1 MSDNISQ
8 ISHPKVAVIGGG
20 MAGSTI
26 ALRLSELGIATTLF
40 DKGSSLVNGPPMCH
54 LHAGG
59 NLYRDISDEQCFALL
74 EQSIDTLKVYRN
86 CVDWRP
92 TVIALPTTD
101 KSTPAALLPRL
112 HKLQAHY
119 QSLIA
124 KDSSNAVLG
133 EPEHYFRP
141 YQREQ
146 LEQLALRDTPK
157 FAQHFDDWL
166 IPVAK
171 TLDLDALQFPVFLV
185 QEYGLNAFRLAATAS
200 LAMTSLEASELRLQ
214 HRIVDIERQ
223 PRANNSES
231 LAANWRLISQDQ
243 SGELKHWQFDYVV
256 NACGFQT
263 GEIDDLLQQPRQRM
277 VEFKAAYVA
286 YWHGAEG
293 QWPEVIIHGE
303 RGTPQ
308 GMAQLTPYANGFF
321 QLHGMTKAIT
331 LFEDGLVATCAESAQ
346 PKLAQPFIDKI
357 EQHWP
362 AAEVQTRTKAA
373 IAHVAQYLPAFANAK
388 VGTKP
393 MYGAQ
398 QIPGADPGLRAA
410 DVSFCCD
417 GYARAEIVKA
427 SSALAA
433 ADAIL
438 SDMVRLQVVSPQQ
451 FGDKLS
457 HHHLPVTKALPPVRV
472 AGLAAQIAAQRDYA
486 AALAEPIKAVV

>member
-1 MSDNISQ
+1 
-8 ISHPKVAVIGGG
+8 

-26 ALRLSELGIATTLF
+26 ALRLSELGIQTILF
-40 DKGSSLVNGPPMCH
+40 DKGPSLVNGPPMCH

-59 NLYRDISDEQCFALL
+59 NLYRDISDQQCFALL

-101 KSTPAALLPRL
+101 KSQPAALLPRL

-119 QSLIA
+119 QALI
-124 KDSSNAVLG
+124 DEDESNAVLG
-133 EPEHYFRP
+133 EPEHYFRA
-141 YQREQ
+141 YEREQ
-146 LEQLALRDTPK
+146 LEQLAQRATPK

-171 TLDLDALQFPVFLV
+171 SMDLDALQFPIFLV

-200 LAMTSLEASELRLQ
+200 LAMTKLASSELRLQ
-214 HRIVDIERQ
+214 HRIIAIERQ
-223 PRANNSES
+223 PRAGHSS
-231 LAANWRLISQDQ
+231 PQSAQWRLTSRSE
-243 SGELKHWQFDYVV
+243 SGELSYWDVDYVV

-286 YWHGAEG
+286 YWHDADG

-321 QLHGMTKAIT
+321 QLHGMTKSIT
-331 LFEDGLVATCAESAQ
+331 LFEDGLVAACAESAQ
-346 PKLAQPFIDKI
+346 PKLAQPFLHKI
-357 EQHWP
+357 EKHWP
-362 AAEVQTRTKAA
+362 AQEVQSRTQAA
-373 IAHVAQYLPAFANAK
+373 IAHVAQYIPPFANAK

-393 MYGAQ
+393 LFGAQ
-398 QIPGADPGLRAA
+398 QIPGSDPGLRAA

-433 ADAIL
+433 SDAIL
-438 SDMVRLQVVSPQQ
+438 ADLARLNVIDGEAL
-451 FGDKLS
+451 GDKLTD
-457 HHHLPVTKALPPVRV
+457 HYLPVTKALPPARV
-472 AGLAAQIAAQRDYA
+472 AGLAAQIASQRDYA
-486 AALAEPIKAVV
+486 AAMAEPINATA